1 MQGIFKK
8 KVYMVKGVEKRGR
21 DKRKWEGGLILYLL
35 LCGKQGDA
43 CLHSSDSLKVAEV
56 AQREVSIGQVET
68 TFATSVFS
76 G

>member
-1 MQGIFKK
+1 
-8 KVYMVKGVEKRGR
+8 MVKRVEERGR
-21 DKRKWEGGLILYLL
+21 DKRKWGGGLILYLL
-35 LCGKQGDA
+35 LCGKLGDA